1 MSRHDPKLSGI
12 RSRFP
17 LRRKIL
23 LGIVVALLALVAWL
37 HYTGAAATHGITT
50 QDMDW
55 DSNGTV
61 TQGEIAQAVFRRG
74 DRVVHAVGSSC
85 LEGRGPNRALPMRT
99 MVAPS
104 AIASAKSSLMPIER
118 VSMPG

>member
-55 DSNGTV
+55 NGELEHG
-61 TQGEIAQAVFRRG
+61 GELGRHASGRRRRRRRRQRHG
-74 DRVVHAVGSSC
+74 DAH
-85 LEGRGPNRALPMRT
+85 GRDAG
-99 MVAPS
+99 
-104 AIASAKSSLMPIER
+104 
-118 VSMPG
+118 

>member
-50 QDMDW
+50 QDLDW

-61 TQGEIAQAVFRRG
+61 TQGEIAQAVFSVVVEQKQDGRRQCNTFAWRSG
-74 DRVVHAVGSSC
+74 AGTIRMDCKTVFQA
-85 LEGRGPNRALPMRT
+85 ET
-99 MVAPS
+99 AP
-104 AIASAKSSLMPIER
+104 AKE
-118 VSMPG
+118 

>member
-23 LGIVVALLALVAWL
+23 LGIVVGLLALVAWL

-50 QDMDW
+50 PDMDW
-55 DSNGTV
+55 DSTGTV
-61 TQGEIAQAVFRRG
+61 TQGEIAQAVFSVVVEQKQDGRRQCNTFAWRSG
-74 DRVVHAVGSSC
+74 AGTIRMDCKTVFQA
-85 LEGRGPNRALPMRT
+85 ET
-99 MVAPS
+99 AP
-104 AIASAKSSLMPIER
+104 AKE
-118 VSMPG
+118 

>member
-37 HYTGAAATHGITT
+37 HYTGAAAAHGITT

-55 DSNGTV
+55 DGDGTV
-61 TQGEIAQAVFRRG
+61 TRSEIAQSFYAVTVSRQREGNRECTSFRWRNG
-74 DRVVHAVGSSC
+74 EAIRVDC
-85 LEGRGPNRALPMRT
+85 RT
-99 MVAPS
+99 VFATP
-104 AIASAKSSLMPIER
+104 
-118 VSMPG
+118 